1 MRVWP
6 KFEWYAQLRR
16 HIDRAPLPCLRQVRS
31 RRVCSQSSMLKQNV
45 HSATEPLT
53 GAVISR
59 YCAELTCDLLCA
71 QPHTI
76 SLSHFFEAILLTM
89 IEMLAGIFI
98 VQITHGDLYDP
109 CIIVLGCAI
118 IMFSAELFHMGIK
131 SNSLVTVYHKSKC
144 TRSNCEMP
152 LPCCLCHHSKILKD

>member
-1 MRVWP
+1 
-6 KFEWYAQLRR
+6 
-16 HIDRAPLPCLRQVRS
+16 
-31 RRVCSQSSMLKQNV
+31 
-45 HSATEPLT
+45 
-53 GAVISR
+53 
-59 YCAELTCDLLCA
+59 
-71 QPHTI
+71 
-76 SLSHFFEAILLTM
+76 M

-152 LPCCLCHHSKILKD
+152 LPCCLCHHSKILKDWIALCKAKWPAKVLCVPVYCVPHNRRVSWNSNPGKLYVTDAPQRILNIDWWKRLSQRAWREEAVKCRVKYSC